1 MLWPEV
7 LWRRCWTETRW
18 RFLIGLLIV
27 ICSSASVVL
36 TWPRIAGLLPAAA
49 AMGGE
54 GEIGRRIREAVEV
67 QRTWPGFI
75 WSQAFAQNLTNMTTL
90 FATLLGVGGLL
101 SASSGSALFTL
112 SMPVTRRQITWTRA
126 ATGLAELL
134 IIAFAG
140 SFAVSIF
147 SPTVGESYP
156 FTDALG
162 HGICLW
168 AACAVF
174 FAVASLLSTIFTDFW
189 RPLVVA
195 LVAALAL
202 GGLELASRGLG
213 GYGLFYLMSGEGW
226 FRNAEFPWLAIPVSL
241 TVTAV
246 LLWLA
251 ARNTEQHDF

>member
-1 MLWPEV
+1 MLWPRSI
-7 LWRRCWTETRW
+7 WQRCWTETRW

-27 ICSSASVVL
+27 ICSSAAVVF

-49 AMGGE
+49 AMGGD

-67 QRTWPGFI
+67 QRTYSGFI

-90 FATLLGVGGLL
+90 FAILLGAGGLL

-112 SMPVTRRQITWTRA
+112 SMPISRGQITWTRA
-126 ATGLAELL
+126 ATGLGELL
-134 IIAFAG
+134 ILAFAG
-140 SFAVSIF
+140 SVAVSIF
-147 SPTVGESYP
+147 SPAVNETYSL
-156 FTDALG
+156 TAALG

-168 AACAVF
+168 AACTVF
-174 FAVASLLSTIFTDFW
+174 FALSSFFSTIFTDFW

-195 LVAALAL
+195 LVAALTL

-226 FRNAEFPWLAIPVSL
+226 FRKAEFPWLAIPVSL